1 MPMFN
6 WDIEKM
12 RIFDPVVEDSADE
25 NIGVC
30 FETISKI
37 REDTK
42 FDNFKNQDYKRNM
55 LTILSRPHVITVYH
69 VQT

>member
-25 NIGVC
+25 NIRVR

-37 REDTK
+37 REESRLQCQ
-42 FDNFKNQDYKRNM
+42 KNANM
-55 LTILSRPHVITVYH
+55 N
-69 VQT
+69 VQSS